1 MVHPG
6 ALDAD
11 VHQALARALPG
22 DTGLSVLDLSAV
34 PEYAGAAFNGG
45 RAETTIEELAGRLLD
60 ELARAHDGTPYVL
73 AGWSF
78 GGVLAQAMVER
89 QPADKRPGRLV
100 LLDSIAPT
108 QGYKPGDDELDP
120 PLCLSWFALYLGAK
134 RGKQVRL
141 ADSQLAG
148 RGTEDGLLILRDAAV
163 ASGALRPDTPIFG
176 LRKLYE
182 TYVDGLL
189 RNNRL
194 TTPYYPSPASMP
206 LVLVRADRSLIPGD
220 PTLGWDELTPHGF
233 ESHLSPGD
241 HYTMLS
247 RPDAVAVIAQQVRLP

>member
-11 VHQALARALPG
+11 VHLALARALPEQA
-22 DTGLSVLDLSAV
+22 GLAVLDLSAV

-45 RAETTIEELAGRLLD
+45 RADTTIEALADRLLD

-89 QPADKRPGRLV
+89 QAADKRPVRLV

-108 QGYKPGDDELDP
+108 QEYKPDDDELDP
-120 PLCLSWFALYLGAK
+120 PLCLGWFALYLGAK
-134 RGKQVRL
+134 RGQQVRL
-141 ADSQLAG
+141 ADSELAG
-148 RGTEDGLLILRDAAV
+148 CGTDDGLVIVRDAAV
-163 ASGALRPDTPIFG
+163 ASGALRPDTPVFG

-206 LVLVRADRSLIPGD
+206 LVLIRADRSLIPGD

-233 ESHLSPGD
+233 QTYLSPGD